1 MHSDAMPESKLRLT
15 QLPVEILEQILWHL
29 PGQDL
34 MEIEMVRSRRVIL
47 LRFRADSSAGA
58 P

>member
-15 QLPVEILEQILWHL
+15 QLPVEILEQILGHL

-34 MEIEMVRSRRVIL
+34 MEMEMVQSRRVIL
-47 LRFRADSSAGA
+47 PRFRADSSAGA